1 MKSGDIMTQQDNANE
16 KIKTHNMRKV
26 LPLYAEDKT
35 KIIWCCFFLIVT
47 GVLGVITPII
57 SANVLSHIAE
67 TKFQVAMKFAM
78 MFFVF
83 GFVRTIF
90 NGLTEMLYVRINARV
105 IHKLT
110 DKLVRSVSQTKM
122 SKLDSIKIGGITERL
137 GMDIYTISNSYL
149 QVIDM
154 IFDIVT
160 NIAFLMYIAYL
171 NIYMFLILLVYVIIL
186 YFICSYKARVWIQGR
201 KQVKALKDKAKSSYI
216 EQITGVRDVK
226 LLNIKNTIT
235 EYSNS
240 LDKNTIATDI
250 KFSDKRN
257 LIRRFQ
263 MFVTTSF
270 SVLFIAL
277 GIIFVEKNWLLLT
290 GFLIIYSYYG
300 RVEGLVQYISS
311 LKEHLA
317 DGEISATRVFDIIE
331 NYEKEE
337 YGTDELE
344 NFSGL
349 VELKDIG
356 FSYDKETRVLDN
368 INMIFEPQKVTAI
381 VGKSGS
387 GKSTILSLLA
397 KLYDNESGEILFDG
411 KNIKTLTENSIRSNI
426 GVVSQSPYIFNTTI
440 RQNLLF
446 VKPDASEKELIEVL
460 KQAQI
465 YDDIK
470 KLPNKLDSEIG
481 ENGVKLSGGQKQRL
495 AIARL
500 LLKDSKV
507 IVFDEATSALD
518 NENQNKIVSVLD
530 SLRESRTIII
540 VAHRLSTIVGAD
552 KIYVIEDGK
561 NIADG
566 THKKLMRTCKSYKEL
581 YELEEQE
588 TQTFETQETEK
599 LIFGGYTN
607 ETSSQY

>member
-1 MKSGDIMTQQDNANE
+1 MTHTKKVNTKQ
-16 KIKTHNMRKV
+16 KTHNIRKV
-26 LPLYAEDKT
+26 LPLYAEDKA
-35 KIIWCCFFLIVT
+35 KIIWGCLFMIIT
-47 GVLGVITPII
+47 GVLGIFTPIV

-67 TKFQVAMKFAM
+67 SKFEVAMKLAWVLFAL
-78 MFFVF
+78 
-83 GFVRTIF
+83 GLVRTIF

-105 IHKLT
+105 VHKLT
-110 DKLVRSVSQTKM
+110 DKLVRAVSNTKM
-122 SKLDSIKIGGITERL
+122 AKLDSIKIGGITERL

-149 QVIDM
+149 QIIDM
-154 IFDIVT
+154 IFDIIT
-160 NIAFLMYIAYL
+160 NVAFLAYIAYL
-171 NIYMFLILLVYVIIL
+171 NIYMFLILFAYVIVL
-186 YFICSYKARVWIQGR
+186 YFICSYKARVWIKGR
-201 KQVKALKDKAKSSYI
+201 KQVKALKDKARSSYI

-226 LLNIKNTIT
+226 VLNIKNSIT
-235 EYSNS
+235 DYSNS

-257 LIRRFQ
+257 LIRRLQ
-263 MFVTTSF
+263 MFVTTMF

-277 GIIFVEKNWLLLT
+277 GIVFVEKNWLLLT

-300 RVEGLVQYISS
+300 RVESLVQYVSS

-317 DGEISATRVFDIIE
+317 DGEISATRVFDIID

-337 YGTDELE
+337 YGTEELE

-349 VELKDIG
+349 VELKDVE
-356 FSYDKETRVLDN
+356 FSYDTETTVLDKV
-368 INMIFEPQKVTAI
+368 NMVFEPSKVTAI

-397 KLYDNESGEILFDG
+397 KLYDNSGGEILFDS
-411 KNIKTLTENSIRSNI
+411 KNIKSLTENAIRSNI
-426 GVVSQSPYIFNTTI
+426 GVVSQAPYIFNTTI

-446 VKPDASEKELIEVL
+446 VKPEASEKELIEVL
-460 KQAQI
+460 KKAQI

-518 NENQNKIVSVLD
+518 NENQNKIVAVLD
-530 SLRESRTIII
+530 GLRENRTIII

-561 NIADG
+561 NIANG
-566 THKKLMRTCKSYKEL
+566 THKELMKKCESYKEL

-588 TQTFETQETEK
+588 TQSFENKETE
-599 LIFGGYTN
+599 
-607 ETSSQY
+607 E

>member
-1 MKSGDIMTQQDNANE
+1 MTHTKKASTKQ
-16 KIKTHNMRKV
+16 KTHNLRKV
-26 LPLYAEDKT
+26 LPLYAADKV
-35 KIIWCCFFLIVT
+35 KIIWGCLFLIVT
-47 GVLGVITPII
+47 GVLGIFTPIV

-67 TKFQVAMKFAM
+67 SKFEIAMKLAWVFFAL
-78 MFFVF
+78 

-105 IHKLT
+105 VHKLT
-110 DKLVRSVSQTKM
+110 DKLVRAVSNTKM

-149 QVIDM
+149 QIIDM
-154 IFDIVT
+154 IFDIIT
-160 NIAFLMYIAYL
+160 NIAFLAYIAYL
-171 NIYMFLILLVYVIIL
+171 NIYMFLILLAYVIVL
-186 YFICSYKARVWIQGR
+186 YFICSYKARIWIKGR
-201 KQVKALKDKAKSSYI
+201 KQVKALKDKARSSYI

-226 LLNIKNTIT
+226 VLNIKNSIT
-235 EYSNS
+235 DYSNS

-257 LIRRFQ
+257 LIRRLQ
-263 MFVTTSF
+263 MFVTTLF

-277 GIIFVEKNWLLLT
+277 GIVFVEKEWLLLT

-300 RVEGLVQYISS
+300 RVESLVQYVSS

-317 DGEISATRVFDIIE
+317 DGEISATRVFDIID

-337 YGTDELE
+337 YGTEELE

-349 VELKDIG
+349 VELKDVE
-356 FSYDKETRVLDN
+356 FSYETETTVLDKV
-368 INMIFEPQKVTAI
+368 NMVFEPSKVTAI

-397 KLYDNESGEILFDG
+397 KLYDNSGGEILFDS
-411 KNIKTLTENSIRSNI
+411 KNIKSLTENAIRSNI
-426 GVVSQSPYIFNTTI
+426 GVVSQAPYIFNTTI

-446 VKPDASEKELIEVL
+446 VKPEASEKELIEVL

-518 NENQNKIVSVLD
+518 NENQNKIVAVLD
-530 SLRESRTIII
+530 SLRENRTIII

-566 THKKLMRTCKSYKEL
+566 THKELMKKCESYKEL

-588 TQTFETQETEK
+588 TQSFENKETE
-599 LIFGGYTN
+599 
-607 ETSSQY
+607 E

>member
-1 MKSGDIMTQQDNANE
+1 MTHTE
-16 KIKTHNMRKV
+16 KVNTKQKTHNIRKV
-26 LPLYAEDKT
+26 LPLYAEDKA
-35 KIIWCCFFLIVT
+35 KIIWGCLFMIIT
-47 GVLGVITPII
+47 GVLGIFTPIV

-67 TKFQVAMKFAM
+67 SKFEIAMKLAWVFFAL
-78 MFFVF
+78 

-105 IHKLT
+105 VHKLT
-110 DKLVRSVSQTKM
+110 DKLVRAVSNTKM

-149 QVIDM
+149 QIIDM
-154 IFDIVT
+154 IFDIIT
-160 NIAFLMYIAYL
+160 NVAFLTYIAYL
-171 NIYMFLILLVYVIIL
+171 NIYMFLILFAYVIVL
-186 YFICSYKARVWIQGR
+186 YFICSYKARVWIKGR
-201 KQVKALKDKAKSSYI
+201 KQVKALKDKARSSYI

-226 LLNIKNTIT
+226 VLNIKNSIT
-235 EYSNS
+235 DYSNS

-263 MFVTTSF
+263 MFVTTTF

-277 GIIFVEKNWLLLT
+277 GIVFVEKNWLLLT

-300 RVEGLVQYISS
+300 RVESLVQYVSS

-317 DGEISATRVFDIIE
+317 DGEISATRVFDIID

-337 YGTDELE
+337 YGTEELE

-349 VELKDIG
+349 VELKEVE
-356 FSYDKETRVLDN
+356 FSYDTETTVLDKV
-368 INMIFEPQKVTAI
+368 NMVFEPSKVTAI

-397 KLYDNESGEILFDG
+397 KLYDNSGGEILFDS
-411 KNIKTLTENSIRSNI
+411 KNIKSLTENAIRSNI
-426 GVVSQSPYIFNTTI
+426 GVVSQAPYIFNTTI

-446 VKPDASEKELIEVL
+446 VKPEASEKELIEVL
-460 KQAQI
+460 KKAQI

-518 NENQNKIVSVLD
+518 NENQNKIVAVLD
-530 SLRESRTIII
+530 GLRENRTIII

-561 NIADG
+561 NIANG
-566 THKKLMRTCKSYKEL
+566 THKELMKNCESYKEL

-588 TQTFETQETEK
+588 TQSFEIKETED
-599 LIFGGYTN
+599 
-607 ETSSQY
+607 

>member
-1 MKSGDIMTQQDNANE
+1 MTHTEKANT
-16 KIKTHNMRKV
+16 KQKTHNIRKV
-26 LPLYAEDKT
+26 LPLYAEDKA
-35 KIIWCCFFLIVT
+35 KIIWGCLFMIIT
-47 GVLGVITPII
+47 GVLGIFTPIV

-67 TKFQVAMKFAM
+67 SKFEVAMKLAWVFFAL
-78 MFFVF
+78 
-83 GFVRTIF
+83 GLVRTIF

-105 IHKLT
+105 VHKLT
-110 DKLVRSVSQTKM
+110 DKLVRAVSNTKM
-122 SKLDSIKIGGITERL
+122 AKLDSIKIGGITERL

-149 QVIDM
+149 QIIDM
-154 IFDIVT
+154 IFDIIT
-160 NIAFLMYIAYL
+160 NVAFLAYIAYL
-171 NIYMFLILLVYVIIL
+171 NIYMFLILFAYVIVL
-186 YFICSYKARVWIQGR
+186 YFICSYKARVWIKGR
-201 KQVKALKDKAKSSYI
+201 KQVKALKDKARSSYI

-226 LLNIKNTIT
+226 VLNIKNSIT
-235 EYSNS
+235 DYSNA

-257 LIRRFQ
+257 LIRRLQ
-263 MFVTTSF
+263 MFVTTMF

-277 GIIFVEKNWLLLT
+277 GIVFVEKNWLLLT

-300 RVEGLVQYISS
+300 RVESLVQYVSS

-317 DGEISATRVFDIIE
+317 DGEISATRVFDIID

-337 YGTDELE
+337 YGTEELE

-349 VELKDIG
+349 VELKDVE
-356 FSYDKETRVLDN
+356 FSYDTETTVLDKV
-368 INMIFEPQKVTAI
+368 NMVFEPSKVTAI

-387 GKSTILSLLA
+387 GKSTVLSLLA
-397 KLYDNESGEILFDG
+397 KLYDNSGGEILFDS
-411 KNIKTLTENSIRSNI
+411 KNIKSLTENAIRSNI
-426 GVVSQSPYIFNTTI
+426 GVVSQAPYIFNTTI

-446 VKPDASEKELIEVL
+446 VKPEASEKELIEVL
-460 KQAQI
+460 KKAQI

-518 NENQNKIVSVLD
+518 NENQNKIVAVLD
-530 SLRESRTIII
+530 GLRENRTIII

-561 NIADG
+561 NIANG
-566 THKKLMRTCKSYKEL
+566 THKELMKKCESYKEL

-588 TQTFETQETEK
+588 TQSFENKETE
-599 LIFGGYTN
+599 
-607 ETSSQY
+607 E

>member
-1 MKSGDIMTQQDNANE
+1 MTHTEKANT
-16 KIKTHNMRKV
+16 KQKTHNIRKV
-26 LPLYAEDKT
+26 LPLYAEDKA
-35 KIIWCCFFLIVT
+35 KIIWGCLFMIIT
-47 GVLGVITPII
+47 GVLGIFTPIV

-67 TKFQVAMKFAM
+67 SKFEVAMKLAWVFFAL
-78 MFFVF
+78 
-83 GFVRTIF
+83 GLVRTIF

-105 IHKLT
+105 VHKLT
-110 DKLVRSVSQTKM
+110 DKLVRAVSNTKM
-122 SKLDSIKIGGITERL
+122 AKLDSIKIGGITERL

-149 QVIDM
+149 QIIDM
-154 IFDIVT
+154 IFDIIT
-160 NIAFLMYIAYL
+160 NVAFLAYIAYL
-171 NIYMFLILLVYVIIL
+171 NIYMFLILFAYVIVL
-186 YFICSYKARVWIQGR
+186 YFICSYKARVWIKGR
-201 KQVKALKDKAKSSYI
+201 KQVKALKDKARSSYI

-226 LLNIKNTIT
+226 VLNIKNSIT
-235 EYSNS
+235 DYSNA

-257 LIRRFQ
+257 LIRRLQ
-263 MFVTTSF
+263 MFVTTMF

-277 GIIFVEKNWLLLT
+277 GIVFVEKNWLLLT

-300 RVEGLVQYISS
+300 RVESLVQYVSS

-317 DGEISATRVFDIIE
+317 DGEISATRVFDIID

-337 YGTDELE
+337 YGTEELE

-349 VELKDIG
+349 VELKDVE
-356 FSYDKETRVLDN
+356 FSYDTETTVLDKV
-368 INMIFEPQKVTAI
+368 NMVFEPSKVTAI

-387 GKSTILSLLA
+387 GKSTVLSLLA
-397 KLYDNESGEILFDG
+397 KLYDNSGGEILFDS
-411 KNIKTLTENSIRSNI
+411 KNIKSLTENAIRSNI
-426 GVVSQSPYIFNTTI
+426 GVVSQAPYIFNTTI

-446 VKPDASEKELIEVL
+446 VKPEASEKELIEVL
-460 KQAQI
+460 KKAQI

-470 KLPNKLDSEIG
+470 KLPYKLDSEIG

-518 NENQNKIVSVLD
+518 NENQNKIVAVLD
-530 SLRESRTIII
+530 GLRENRTIII

-561 NIADG
+561 NIANG
-566 THKKLMRTCKSYKEL
+566 THKELMKKCVSYKEL

-588 TQTFETQETEK
+588 TQSFENKETE
-599 LIFGGYTN
+599 
-607 ETSSQY
+607 E